1 MHLCYICTE
10 NPELGQRLSEAIA
23 EARSDWTC
31 SVFPDAETVCE
42 NLIRTKP
49 DMILVDAENESP
61 ELMREINLLADSS
74 WTILV
79 GGDTGTDLPR
89 LPREFKPSDLQYFL
103 ENPPESFDTRQ
114 EFSADSSNMV
124 THILLDHIWNGLLNH
139 WLLPERTM
147 IRMAAQAVGLAG
159 LENMHVLPVLVKTVH
174 QKKADTTREQSTLDH
189 FFFESLFTECIL
201 GGTHQGTALDRFEQK
216 WVVLLYIE
224 DTPIPAGALQERC
237 LKAAAGAAQQGW
249 QLSFVVGAP
258 VLPEDLTAQVAR
270 LEALGRSDVGYR
282 TAVRTLQD
290 AAQEGE
296 ELELPDMAPWRRLL
310 EAGEFRATADAVSA
324 CVLSTASEREL
335 TTQWLLQFRNAFLEE
350 IYKAI
355 HIHGISIGEISQ
367 TENTEDSAF
376 SRASVSIQQL
386 LAWVSTVMGELEQ
399 AKLSAAPDS
408 VVQQAQ
414 KYILQHLDQNLSRE
428 EIAKNVYVSC
438 GYLGRLFK
446 KELHMN
452 MSEYIFSERMKVAQQ
467 MLEQTDLYITT
478 IAMNVGYSN
487 FPYFSTQFKQY
498 SGCSPMEYR
507 KRSRSVR

>member
-1 MHLCYICTE
+1 MRLCYICTE
-10 NPELGQRLSEAIA
+10 NPELGQRLSRAVEEAQA
-23 EARSDWTC
+23 DWSCT
-31 SVFPDAETVCE
+31 VFPDAETVCE
-42 NLIRTKP
+42 NLTRRKP
-49 DMILVDAENESP
+49 DLILVDAENGSQT
-61 ELMREINLLADSS
+61 LMRDINLLADSS

-79 GGDTGTDLPR
+79 GGDTSTDLPQ
-89 LPREFKPSDLQYFL
+89 LPAEFQPSDLQFFL
-103 ENPPESFDTRQ
+103 ENPPETFDSQQ
-114 EFSADSSNMV
+114 EFSVDGGNMV
-124 THILLDHIWNGLLNH
+124 TRILLDHIWSGLLNH
-139 WLLPERTM
+139 WMLSDRAM
-147 IRMAAQAVGLAG
+147 IQTAAKGVGLAG
-159 LENMHVLPVLVKTVH
+159 LENMHVLPILVKTVH
-174 QKKADTTREQSTLDH
+174 QKKADTTLEQSTLDH
-189 FFFESLFTECIL
+189 FFFESIFSECIL
-201 GGTHQGTALDRFEQK
+201 GGTPQGTALDRFEQK

-237 LKAAAGAAQQGW
+237 LTAASRAEEEGW

-290 AAQEGE
+290 AVQEEE
-296 ELELPDMAPWRRLL
+296 ELELPDMMPWRRLL
-310 EAGEFRATADAVSA
+310 ETGEFRAVADAVST
-324 CVLSTASEREL
+324 CVLSMASEREL
-335 TTQWLLQFRNAFLEE
+335 TTQWLLQFRNAFVEE

-355 HIHGISIGEISQ
+355 HIHGIPIGEAFPK
-367 TENTEDSAF
+367 EDTEDSAF
-376 SRASVSIQQL
+376 TRASVSIQQL
-386 LAWVSTVMGELEQ
+386 LAWVDTVMSDMEQ
-399 AKLSAAPDS
+399 AKRSAAPDS

-414 KYILQHLDQNLSRE
+414 KYIMQHLDQNLSRE

>member
-1 MHLCYICTE
+1 MRLCNICTE
-10 NPELGQRLSEAIA
+10 NPELGQRLSEAVEKA
-23 EARSDWTC
+23 HAGWTC
-31 SVFPDAETVCE
+31 TVFPDAESVCE
-42 NLIRTKP
+42 NLVRTKP

-61 ELMREINLLADSS
+61 ELMREINLLASSS
-74 WTILV
+74 WTVLV
-79 GGDTGTDLPR
+79 GGDTATDLPR
-89 LPREFKPSDLQYFL
+89 LPAEFHPSDLQYFL
-103 ENPPESFDTRQ
+103 ENPPEAFDNQ
-114 EFSADSSNMV
+114 QKLSLNDSSPV
-124 THILLDHIWNGLLNH
+124 TKILLDHIWNGLLNH
-139 WLLPERTM
+139 WLRPERTV
-147 IRMAAQAVGLAG
+147 IRMAAQAVNLTG

-174 QKKADTTREQSTLDH
+174 QKKAETTREQSALDH
-189 FFFESLFTECIL
+189 FLFESLFTECIL
-201 GGTHQGTALDRFEQK
+201 GETHQGTALDRFEQK

-237 LKAAAGAAQQGW
+237 LTAASRAEEEGW

-290 AAQEGE
+290 AVQEEE
-296 ELELPDMAPWRRLL
+296 ELELPDMMPWRRLL
-310 EAGEFRATADAVSA
+310 ETGEFRAAADSVSA
-324 CVLSTASEREL
+324 CVLALASEREL
-335 TTQWLLQFRNAFLEE
+335 TTQWLLQFRNAFVEE

-355 HIHGISIGEISQ
+355 HIHGIPIGEVFPK
-367 TENTEDSAF
+367 EDTEDSAF
-376 SRASVSIQQL
+376 TRASVSIQQL
-386 LAWVSTVMGELEQ
+386 LAWVDTVMSDMEQ
-399 AKLSAAPDS
+399 AKRSAAPDS

-498 SGCSPMEYR
+498 AGCSPMEYR
-507 KRSRSVR
+507 KRSRSAR